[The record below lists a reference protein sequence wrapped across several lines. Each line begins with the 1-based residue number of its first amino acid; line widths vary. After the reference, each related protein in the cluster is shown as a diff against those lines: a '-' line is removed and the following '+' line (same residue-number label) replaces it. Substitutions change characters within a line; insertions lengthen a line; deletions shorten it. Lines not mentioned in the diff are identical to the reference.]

1 MKIKRKTF
9 IFIGLVLGLL
19 DGILI
24 VSYSYIKAP
33 TVPGIYELTVQFL
46 IIAFGGVIGAV
57 FGFVAAVVVGLFQR
71 QSKL

>member
-24 VSYSYIKAP
+24 VIYSYIQVP
-33 TVPGIYELTVQFL
+33 TIPGTYELTIQFL
-46 IIAFGGVIGAV
+46 IVVFLGTIGAV
-57 FGFVAAVVVGLFQR
+57 FGFVAAVVVGLFR
-71 QSKL
+71 RKSKL